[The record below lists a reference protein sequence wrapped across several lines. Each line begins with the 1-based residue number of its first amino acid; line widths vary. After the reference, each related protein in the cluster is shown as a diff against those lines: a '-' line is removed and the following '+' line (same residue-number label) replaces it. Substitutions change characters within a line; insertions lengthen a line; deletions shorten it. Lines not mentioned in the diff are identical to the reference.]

1 MTCVACRRAVVG
13 MLAIVLV
20 AGCAT
25 TGKPAPK
32 VVQAQRPAHSQR
44 TPRTPAAPVDFDDVQ
59 DSAPTTVPDV
69 SHIPEPEPRDEPP
82 SKYGN
87 KSSYTVLGRT
97 YRVMSQDAAKR
108 YKERGMASWYGTKF
122 HGRLTSNREPYDM
135 YAYTGAH
142 KTLPLPAYVR
152 VRNLDNGRSLV
163 LRVNDR
169 GPFHPGRIIDLSYA
183 AAIKLGV
190 HLTGTAHVEVE
201 TVGPR
206 GRARWSRDDERRAA
220 SPPAD
225 SADAADSGPRR
236 NSRGAPQSQSR
247 EPRNVPAAPFAD
259 SRWMVQVGSFA
270 SLANAH
276 RLRNQLEDS
285 GIGPVVIDAPDGTE
299 VLHRVRVGPLAG
311 DGHTA
316 AIERRLRGIGLTGVR
331 IRAR

>member
-1 MTCVACRRAVVG
+1 MMRVACRSAIAA
-13 MLAIVLV
+13 MLAVALVALV

-25 TGKPAPK
+25 PVKPPKKAHAP
-32 VVQAQRPAHSQR
+32 RPAQVQR
-44 TPRTPAAPVDFDDVQ
+44 TSRAPAAPIDFADVQ

-87 KSSYTVLGRT
+87 MSSYTVLGRT

-108 YKERGMASWYGTKF
+108 YKERGLASWYGTKF

-190 HLTGTAHVEVE
+190 HLTGTARVEVE

-206 GRARWSRDDERRAA
+206 GRARWSRDTARREAA
-220 SPPAD
+220 
-225 SADAADSGPRR
+225 AAAAAEGAPGR
-236 NSRGAPQSQSR
+236 NSRPRPQSQTGASR
-247 EPRNVPAAPFAD
+247 RAPATSVAE

-276 RLRNQLEDS
+276 RLRTRLQDS
-285 GIGPVVIDAPDGTE
+285 GLGPVVIDAPDGAE
-299 VLHRVRVGPLAG
+299 VLHRVRIGPLSDDG
-311 DGHTA
+311 DSA
-316 AIERRLRGIGLTGVR
+316 ALERRLRDLGLRGVR
-331 IRAR
+331 VRLP